1 MSLKSI
7 SSFLAT
13 ILLIGFTISTGII
26 VYYFLTTLPRVQTTE
41 VSSQASK
48 VLSCAGATF
57 DVKVRNCNLLNG
69 LVLWLPMDE
78 GSGNIVYDYSGY
90 GNNGTLYN
98 GSTICGGIDNC
109 PLWVDGVI
117 GKAISFDGVDDKIVV
132 PSSFLQLQKFTLVFW
147 AIGNNGTPRLSS
159 IFQFRRRSSLE

>member
-1 MSLKSI
+1 MRLKSI
-7 SSFLAT
+7 SSFLAS

-26 VYYFLTTLPRVQTTE
+26 VYYFVSTLPRTKTQQ

-57 DVKVRNCNLLNG
+57 DVKVKNCNLLNG

-78 GSGNIVYDYSGY
+78 GSGTIAYDYSGN

-109 PLWVDGVI
+109 PLWVDGKI
-117 GKAISFDGVDDKIVV
+117 EKAISFDGVDDWGK
-132 PSSFLQLQKFTLVFW
+132 SW
-147 AIGNNGTPRLSS
+147 
-159 IFQFRRRSSLE
+159 